1 MMSIFEN
8 FVISYKK
15 HYLSSTPTFDKSLIG
30 LLEKSQYLLLD
41 DKLSPSIQLIGA
53 LDKLK
58 IRVKEPMKVAITG
71 QFSSGKSTFLNALLA
86 KNILPTGIT
95 PVTSKVNYIRYGD
108 ELKIR
113 VKYKDGRDEYHDIES
128 INRFTD
134 QRIGVED
141 IDYLILYSP
150 LNMLKDIV
158 FVDTP
163 GLNSG
168 ANSDTQTTTKV
179 LKEVDGIIW
188 LTLIDN
194 AGKMSEANVLE
205 QYLSQYKNKS
215 LCVLNQKDKFS
226 EDEIQQSVSYV
237 KETFD
242 KYFSEVIP
250 ISAREALMSRS
261 SDKSALMEEAL
272 EEFLASINLKLHENM
287 QSSYIGFLEDE
298 YKAYEQKLN
307 AIRGMD
313 LRANLELSKK
323 SNIQKVIDFIKNEI
337 QPKAIESK
345 EFSIKKEIK
354 NICRKIIAQYE
365 LFLRIYDELI
375 TEIETFDSV
384 IKEEFTLAKKTFS
397 KDLKDAYMKIER
409 IIDAITTEIYAHIK
423 EETKTRFVKEKKKLF
438 NHEDLYKKVEYKC
451 TKINADLA
459 YKTLF
464 YDDDL
469 VGKMFK
475 RYAKDIVEI
484 EENVNNKNKQIYK
497 KFEEMIFRWQ
507 NPYSII
513 RKKEEIHSDIEF
525 ANIRKF
531 AARVYEHILKPYHD
545 EVSHSSSLVSSNF
558 THIRSSIK
566 FNYQNATET
575 CISFLN
581 NKIES
586 FSKLYEENP
595 TRFTLY
601 NPSLEEIKQKLTET
615 FYMYELKNLMSS
627 NRTFLS
633 NDYDRLIEKFEEI
646 KNQKIDFVNQRKNR
660 HMNIIKLLQE
670 CSDSL
675 DYVQSK
681 ASENEEPKL
690 N

>member
-1 MMSIFEN
+1 MSIFDK
-8 FVISYKK
+8 FVISYKEK
-15 HYLSSTPTFDKSLIG
+15 YLSSTPTFDKSLIG
-30 LLEKSQYLLLD
+30 SLEKARYLLLD
-41 DKLSPSIQLIGA
+41 DKLSPSIQLVHA

-86 KNILPTGIT
+86 KSILPTGIT

-128 INRFTD
+128 INKFTD

-168 ANSDTQTTTKV
+168 ANSDTQTTIKV

-194 AGKMSEANVLE
+194 AGKMSEADVLE

-226 EDEIQQSVSYV
+226 EEEIQQSVSYV
-237 KETFD
+237 KEAFG
-242 KYFSEVIP
+242 KYFSEVVP
-250 ISAREALMSRS
+250 ISAREALRSRS
-261 SDKSALMEEAL
+261 SDKNALMEEAL
-272 EEFLASINLKLHENM
+272 EEFLGSIDSKLHENM
-287 QSSYIGFLEDE
+287 QSSYIGFLEDG
-298 YKAYEQKLN
+298 YKQYERKLN
-307 AIRGMD
+307 SIREMD
-313 LRANLELSKK
+313 LRENLKLAKQ
-323 SNIQKVIDFIKNEI
+323 SNIQKVIDFIKDEI
-337 QPKAIESK
+337 QPRAIEAK

-354 NICRKIIAQYE
+354 NICQKIIAQYE

-375 TEIETFDSV
+375 AEIERFDSV
-384 IKEEFTLAKKTFS
+384 VKEEFAEAKNTFS
-397 KDLKDAYMKIER
+397 KDLKDAYHNIEH
-409 IIDAITTEIYAHIK
+409 IIETIATEIYAHVE
-423 EETKTRFVKEKKKLF
+423 EETKYRFAQEKKKLF
-438 NHEDLYKKVEYKC
+438 NHDDTYKKVEYKC
-451 TKINADLA
+451 AKINADSA

-475 RYAKDIVEI
+475 RYAKGIVEI
-484 EENVNNKNKQIYK
+484 EERVNTKNKEIYD
-497 KFEEMIFRWQ
+497 KFEEKIFRWQ
-507 NPYSII
+507 SPYSII

-558 THIRSSIK
+558 THIRSSVK
-566 FNYQNATET
+566 FNYHNATEA

-581 NKIES
+581 NKIDS

-595 TRFTLY
+595 TRFSLY
-601 NPSLEEIKQKLTET
+601 NPSLAEIKQKLTES
-615 FYMYELKNLMSS
+615 FYMYELNNLMSS

-633 NDYDRLIEKFEEI
+633 NDYDRLTAKFEEI

-660 HMNIIKLLQE
+660 HKKIIKLLEE
-670 CSDSL
+670 CTDSL
-675 DYVQSK
+675 
-681 ASENEEPKL
+681 ENTEEISI
-690 N
+690 NNE